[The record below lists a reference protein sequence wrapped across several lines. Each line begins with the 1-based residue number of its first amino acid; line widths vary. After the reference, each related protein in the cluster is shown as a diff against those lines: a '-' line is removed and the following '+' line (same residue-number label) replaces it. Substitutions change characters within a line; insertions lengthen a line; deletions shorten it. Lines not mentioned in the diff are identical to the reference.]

1 MQEGRYPEMPRREA
15 GVGASKISGQAAGG
29 ISRGFCV
36 ACHPLPSSCH
46 RPEFPGRVICPQEGL
61 AGHSD
66 WYRNGERGL
75 LDSMKSVKHLT
86 VGVAKMDSL
95 EPLDSHRDTGIYTE
109 VRIQDWIRIQDSKS
123 ESN

>member
-1 MQEGRYPEMPRREA
+1 MGIQGRKYLFSIMDGLGHRDVITSVITGTLTFTVCLTLIAAA
-15 GVGASKISGQAAGG
+15 GVGKFKASL
-29 ISRGFCV
+29 SRTV
-36 ACHPLPSSCH
+36 LT
-46 RPEFPGRVICPQEGL
+46 
-61 AGHSD
+61 
-66 WYRNGERGL
+66 YERGL
-75 LDSMKSVKHLT
+75 LDSLKSVKHLT